1 MAMTLNVGR
10 FTNGGKMYGNITM
23 SDSNNYLD
31 TRKGS
36 IYGTVDLAGGN
47 DTYLGGKGSDKV
59 NGGDGN
65 DKINGNDGNDKL
77 AGGAGRNT
85 LTGGKGKDAFVF
97 AVMPTAADLDIIKDF
112 SSKDDTFRF
121 SQSVFTEIGSTGK
134 LKAAAFRLG
143 SSAADADDRVIYH
156 KASGKLYY
164 DPDGTGAEAQVHVAT
179 LSNKAKLVLSDFLI
193 V

>member
-1 MAMTLNVGR
+1 MAISMGGSR
-10 FTNGGKMYGNITM
+10 FTNGGKMYGNVTM
-23 SDSNNYLD
+23 SDGDNYFD
-31 TRKGS
+31 TRKGF
-36 IYGTVDLAGGN
+36 IYGTVDLLGGN

-65 DKINGNDGNDKL
+65 DRINGGLGNDKL

-97 AVMPTAADLDIIKDF
+97 TVMPTADDLDTIKDF

-121 SQSVFTEIGSTGK
+121 DKSVFTEIGAAGK

-156 KASGKLYY
+156 KATGKLYY
-164 DPDGTGAEAQVHVAT
+164 DPDGTGAEAQLHVAT
-179 LSNKAKLVLSDFLI
+179 LSNKAKVVLSDFVI
-193 V
+193 F